1 MTPLRQRFIEDMRL
15 HGLSA
20 RTQEAYVNGVLGFAK
35 FTRKSPADTAEEEL
49 RQYFLHLTEVKKAAR
64 ATVTIAMCGLKF
76 LFRHTIQRS
85 WPTLELARPARQSR
99 LPVVLAREE
108 VWRILACVRIP
119 VYHACLT
126 TIYSCGLRLL
136 EGACLKPGDIDGA
149 RHLVKVR
156 GKGSKDR
163 VVPLPDEIL
172 RMLRALWRTHRSPE
186 WLFPAPT
193 RHGTSWSVTN
203 DGPHVDRSS
212 LQSAFRSALARS
224 GVRKKAHI
232 HTLRHSWA
240 TNMLE
245 DIGDLRAIQVYLG
258 HASPRTTAIYA
269 HLTQRVH
276 DRARTAMDALARAAL
291 EAAPVL
297 EAAPMASPNPSGTD
311 SEL

>member
-1 MTPLRQRFIEDMRL
+1 MTALRQRFIEDMRL
-15 HGLSA
+15 AGLSA
-20 RTQEAYVNGVLGFAK
+20 RTQEAYVNGVRGFAA
-35 FTRKSPADTAEEEL
+35 FTRKSPADTAENEL

-76 LFRHTIQRS
+76 LYRHTLQRS

-108 VWRILACVRIP
+108 VWRILACVRLP

-136 EGACLKPGDIDGA
+136 EGACLKPTDIDGA
-149 RHLVKVR
+149 RRLVKVR

-163 VVPLPDEIL
+163 MVPLPDEIL
-172 RMLRALWRTHRSPE
+172 RMLRAFWRIHRSRE

-193 RHGTSWSVTN
+193 RHGTTWSVAN

-232 HTLRHSWA
+232 QTLRHSWA
-240 TNMLE
+240 THMLE

-258 HASPRTTAIYA
+258 HTSPRTTAIYA

-276 DRARTAMDALARAAL
+276 DRARAAMGLLAQTALQ
-291 EAAPVL
+291 AAP
-297 EAAPMASPNPSGTD
+297 APVAETKSQPSASTP
-311 SEL
+311 